1 VKTHTHDSYT
11 TSPVRMRV
19 LTLAD
24 FGETLLAIKQGLRM
38 RRSSWPD
45 TTAYIA
51 LRGADDAAPYIY
63 TASRRFGR
71 PDPWLPSQSGP
82 AGAVTGARCERAI
95 A

>member
-1 VKTHTHDSYT
+1 MKTQTHDSYT

-45 TTAYIA
+45 ETAYIA
-51 LRGADDAAPYIY
+51 LAVPDDRAPYIY
-63 TASRRFGR
+63 LKTAQGTFISWM
-71 PDPWLPSQSGP
+71 PLQSDLL
-82 AGAVTGARCERAI
+82 ALDWRTL
-95 A
+95 

>member
-1 VKTHTHDSYT
+1 MKTQTYDSYT

-51 LRGADDAAPYIY
+51 LRVPDDAAPYIY
-63 TASRRFGR
+63 TASALWT
-71 PDPWLPSQSGP
+71 PDPWLPSQSDLL
-82 AGAVTGARCERAI
+82 ALDWRTL
-95 A
+95 